1 MKSRLARQA
10 RRVGV
15 TDPIAAARRYDYA
28 DAFEVRLPEPDPYS
42 PETWVRAGLEA
53 TPGVVKR
60 IVGLLGLRGV
70 PASSADHVSG
80 FRIVESGP
88 EAVHLKASLPLMH
101 VVTVGRRVE
110 PTRRMLTTVL
120 RFERPVLARLV
131 WAVVGPVHR
140 GAARGGIT
148 RKIPRP
154 AGSGDT
160 VSERGR

>member
-1 MKSRLARQA
+1 MKNQLA
-10 RRVGV
+10 RRVRRIGV

-28 DAFEVRLPEPDPYS
+28 DAFEVRLPEPDPYP

-60 IVGLLGLRGV
+60 ILGLLGLREA

-88 EAVHLKASLPLMH
+88 EAVHFEASLPLMH
-101 VVTVGRRVE
+101 VVLVGRRVE

-120 RFERPVLARLV
+120 RFERPVIARLV
-131 WAVVGPVHR
+131 WAIVGPVHR
-140 GAARGGIT
+140 RAARGGIT
-148 RKIPRP
+148 SKIPTP
-154 AGSGDT
+154 AGSVDA